1 MSDEISVVA
10 ILKAKPGSEAAVA
23 AAMVAGIAP
32 SRAEAG
38 NRSYVPTRDL
48 DDPHT
53 LIFVERWASR
63 EAFAEHLETP
73 HFKTLVATLESL
85 LTAPPAIHTLKALPE
100 A

>member
-10 ILKAKPGSEAAVA
+10 ILKAKPGCEAAVA

-38 NRSYVPTRDL
+38 NRSYVPTRDQ

-53 LIFVERWASR
+53 LMFVERWASR
-63 EAFAEHLETP
+63 QAFAEHLETP
-73 HFKTLVATLESL
+73 HFKLLAATLESL
-85 LTAPPAIHTLKALPE
+85 LSEPPKIHMLEALPT
-100 A
+100 